1 MTLLAPPSDMSHSS
15 RLDRYGLV
23 STALA
28 LLGDQSLRR
37 LVEDAPTMGTGIGGR
52 SVAMEIDGTPVFVK
66 LVPLTDLE
74 RLPENI
80 SSTANIF
87 RLPTRYHY
95 GVGSAGHGAWRE
107 LATHIM
113 TNGWVLGRQCES
125 FPLMYHWRV
134 VERLPAA
141 QPPNSQDRSDLDRMV
156 KYWGNSAPVRRRLL
170 ALMQSSADVVMFFEH
185 VPMRLDQWLEAQL
198 AAGEEALP
206 SACSLVERGLKTTTS
221 FMTSNHL
228 LHFDAHFR
236 NVLTD
241 GQHLYFADFGL
252 ALSSRFDLSP
262 TERSF
267 FEHNVSHDI
276 CYVLTQL
283 VNWLVVAFTR
293 PGDVS
298 KRNAYIRWCAEGCP
312 PKHLPPAAASIVER
326 YAPIAVIMNEFYW
339 MLFGESRATAYPAA
353 DIRRAWA
360 GTGCEPALFGS
371 AST

>member
-1 MTLLAPPSDMSHSS
+1 MTLLPPPSDMSHSS
-15 RLDRYGLV
+15 RLARYGLV

-28 LLGDQSLRR
+28 LLSDQNLGR
-37 LVEDAPTMGTGIGGR
+37 LVEDARMMRTGIGGR
-52 SVAMEIDGTPVFVK
+52 SIAMETDGTPVFVK

-134 VERLPAA
+134 VERLPA

-156 KYWGNSAPVRRRLL
+156 KYWGNSASVRRRLL

-185 VPMRLDQWLEAQL
+185 VPMRLDQWLKAQL
-198 AAGEEALP
+198 AAGQEALP
-206 SACSLVERGLKTTTS
+206 SACGMVERSLKTTTS

-267 FEHNVSHDI
+267 FERNVSHDS

-293 PGDVS
+293 PVDVS
-298 KRNAYIRWCAEGCP
+298 KRNAYIKWCAEGGRP
-312 PKHLPPAAASIVER
+312 GNLPPAAASIVER
-326 YAPIAVIMNEFYW
+326 YAPIAVIMNRFYW
-339 MLFGESRATAYPAA
+339 KLFGESRATTYPAA

-360 GTGCEPALFGS
+360 ATGCEPAPS
-371 AST
+371 RSSSM